1 MSVRTRIHQGI
12 FISLGA
18 VAILL
23 TSPSSAMA
31 NSIVSSSPSAGSVL
45 VTAPNA
51 VTITTAASLMDQGN
65 TVTVTDSQGARVDDG
80 SLAISDVTAI
90 VGMKPITQTGVY
102 TVSYNL
108 LALNDT
114 PLTGTFTFVYNA
126 PAVITTP
133 TPTATPTLLP
143 VPSTNTS
150 TDSLIIVLLV
160 ASGVIFL
167 LLVWY
172 AIYIIR
178 EFKNR
183 KPKRK

>member
-1 MSVRTRIHQGI
+1 MSVIARVLRGSVL
-12 FISLGA
+12 SLGLA
-18 VAILL
+18 VIVVAF
-23 TSPSSAMA
+23 PSSAMA
-31 NSIVSSSPSAGSVL
+31 NSVVSSSPIAGSVL

-51 VTITTAASLMDQGN
+51 VTITTATTLMDQGN
-65 TVTVTDSQGARVDDG
+65 TVTVTDSQGKQVDDG
-80 SLAISDVTAI
+80 SLAISDATAI
-90 VGMKPITQTGVY
+90 IGMRPLTQTGVY
-102 TVSYNL
+102 TVTYSL
-108 LALNDT
+108 LALNDA

-133 TPTATPTLLP
+133 TPTASPTLLP

-172 AIYIIR
+172 AVYIIR
-178 EFKNR
+178 EFRNK